1 MAVAASRSVHAC
13 PLLTSSSL
21 LPHPPMPP
29 SPPTHLCPLQIVVL
43 DGGQVVEQGSHKQ
56 LLRRPGGRYAA
67 LVSAQELTL
76 SQTMLGT

>member
-1 MAVAASRSVHAC
+1 M
-13 PLLTSSSL
+13 
-21 LPHPPMPP
+21 
-29 SPPTHLCPLQIVVL
+29 VL